1 MIKESVFIAE
11 LRSKFMNDHVRRRDF
26 CCFQVLHRTLDALY
40 KGLLI
45 SLVHGNNH
53 AKLHKRDMLIRRVRH
68 NNPVKSLS
76 NSKIACDG

>member
-1 MIKESVFIAE
+1 MTLLGVEIFVVSRCLTHH
-11 LRSKFMNDHVRRRDF
+11 LRA
-26 CCFQVLHRTLDALY
+26 LDALY

-68 NNPVKSLS
+68 NNPVKSVS